1 MLNYLCSQQKYDM
14 EKKKPGTKKHRMYY
28 LSLRSSR
35 TCRIIYDDRNQS
47 RHFMC
52 CGNGMEKDMRE
63 ISGEGKWLR
72 CLLHKFLSKLMKLY
86 NYDQ

>member
-28 LSLRSSR
+28 PSLRSSR

-47 RHFMC
+47 RHFYVLWEW
-52 CGNGMEKDMRE
+52 NGKRHEGTFWSRE
-63 ISGEGKWLR
+63 MVKV
-72 CLLHKFLSKLMKLY
+72 FVT
-86 NYDQ
+86 